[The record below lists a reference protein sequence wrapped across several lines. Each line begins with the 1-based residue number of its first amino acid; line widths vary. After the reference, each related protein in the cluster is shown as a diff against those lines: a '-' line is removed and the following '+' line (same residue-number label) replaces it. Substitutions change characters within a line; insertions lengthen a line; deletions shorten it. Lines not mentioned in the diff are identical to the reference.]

1 MKLRILGNSLRLRVT
16 RSELAQLQAGGRIE
30 DCVRFST
37 APDASLIYALAI
49 ASSDVAVCVEY
60 APQHVT
66 IVLNEAQ
73 LRSWSQPGEVGIY
86 TSVDNGSDKGL
97 QLTIEKDFAC
107 LDRSHVSNSD
117 TFPNPHAGGVC

>member
-16 RSELAQLQAGGRIE
+16 RSELARLQAGGSIE
-30 DCVRFST
+30 DCVRFSP
-37 APDASLIYALAI
+37 APEASLTYALTVM
-49 ASSDVAVCVEY
+49 ASEAAVRVEY
-60 APQHVT
+60 APQRVT

-73 LRSWSQPGEVGIY
+73 LQSWSQPGKVGIY
-86 TSVDNGSDKGL
+86 TSVGNGSGKGL

-107 LDRSHVSNSD
+107 LDRSHVSNAD